1 VIEAVV
7 LIPEAGN
14 TGDTYSP
21 RLWRR
26 LEDRLIARF
35 GGFSVAGNVCGA
47 WRSQER
53 LYTDVSRQYV
63 VALASWWHLPAWP
76 QLVDWAR
83 TTFRQEALYVK
94 VAGIPEVRGAP

>member
-1 VIEAVV
+1 VIETVV

-14 TGDTYSP
+14 TGDAHSP

-26 LEDRLIARF
+26 LEDRLLARF
-35 GGFSVAGNVCGA
+35 GGFSMAGNVRGA

-53 LYTDVSRQYV
+53 HYTDVSRQYV
-63 VALASWWHLPAWP
+63 VALASWWQLPEWL

-94 VAGIPEVRGAP
+94 VAGIPEVRAAP